1 MIVTIKRPKFDEEI
15 NLLNGFDGYTTSGTE
30 FVDYD
35 VDDELYYELHDEYF
49 EMFPNASISEFE
61 EEYIAPMFE

>member
-15 NLLNGFDGYTTSGTE
+15 NLLNGFDGYTTNGTE

-35 VDDELYYELHDEYF
+35 VDDELYYELQYEYF
-49 EMFPNASISEFE
+49 EMFPNSSISEFE

>member
-15 NLLNGFDGYTTSGTE
+15 NLLNGFDGYTTSVNE

-35 VDDELYYELHDEYF
+35 VDDELYYELQDEYF

>member
-1 MIVTIKRPKFDEEI
+1 MIVTIKRPKFYEEI
-15 NLLNGFDGYTTSGTE
+15 NLFNGFDGYTTSGTE

-35 VDDELYYELHDEYF
+35 IDDDLYYELQDEYF

>member
-15 NLLNGFDGYTTSGTE
+15 NLFNGFDGYTTSGTE
-30 FVDYD
+30 LVDYD
-35 VDDELYYELHDEYF
+35 IDDELYYELQDEYF

-61 EEYIAPMFE
+61 EEYIVPMFE

>member
-1 MIVTIKRPKFDEEI
+1 MIVTIKRPKFYEEI

-35 VDDELYYELHDEYF
+35 VDDELYYELQDEYF

>member
-15 NLLNGFDGYTTSGTE
+15 NLFNGFDGYTTSGTE

-35 VDDELYYELHDEYF
+35 VDDELYYELQDEYF
-49 EMFPNASISEFE
+49 EMFPNASISEFV

>member
-35 VDDELYYELHDEYF
+35 VDDKLYYELQDEYF

>member
-15 NLLNGFDGYTTSGTE
+15 NLFNGFDGYTTSGTE

-35 VDDELYYELHDEYF
+35 VDDELYYELQDEYF
-49 EMFPNASISEFE
+49 EMFPNSSISEFE
-61 EEYIAPMFE
+61 EEYIAHMFE

>member
-15 NLLNGFDGYTTSGTE
+15 NLFNGFDGYTTSGTD

-35 VDDELYYELHDEYF
+35 IDDELYYELQDEQF
-49 EMFPNASISEFE
+49 EMFANASISEFE

>member
-15 NLLNGFDGYTTSGTE
+15 NLLNGVDGYTTSGTE

-35 VDDELYYELHDEYF
+35 VDDELYYELQDEYF

>member
-15 NLLNGFDGYTTSGTE
+15 NLFNGFDGYTTNGTE

-35 VDDELYYELHDEYF
+35 VDDELYYELQDEYF
-49 EMFPNASISEFE
+49 EMFPNASISDFE

>member
-1 MIVTIKRPKFDEEI
+1 MIVTIKRPKFYEEI
-15 NLLNGFDGYTTSGTE
+15 NLFNGFDGYTTSGTE

-35 VDDELYYELHDEYF
+35 VDDELYYELQDEYF

>member
-15 NLLNGFDGYTTSGTE
+15 NLLNGFDGYTTSETE

-35 VDDELYYELHDEYF
+35 VDDELYYELQDEYF